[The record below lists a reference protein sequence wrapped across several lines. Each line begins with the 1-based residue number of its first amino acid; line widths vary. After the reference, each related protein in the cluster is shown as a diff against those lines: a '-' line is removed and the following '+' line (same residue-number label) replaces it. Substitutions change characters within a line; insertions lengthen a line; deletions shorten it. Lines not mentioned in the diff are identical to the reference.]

1 MNFKRMISMLL
12 ALCLALNMAIPGVS
26 ALNAGENELV
36 PGKGPEA
43 SEKSGEPVR
52 ITTLKNAVQAKPAAD
67 AEGKWTAEAVQGEA
81 DLPKAQLPQGGKEL
95 QEAAE
100 LYAADEL
107 VPAFIVLEEKPLAE
121 SGLQIQAVSAVKE
134 ARLLAR
140 QDKLIQTISNKVLH
154 GKLDVRYQFTYLS
167 NAVSANVPFGKLA
180 EIAEPEGGKTVFLMP
195 VYDKCETVNTATA
208 ADKEA
213 WMLARQDKRIQTISN

>member
-52 ITTLKNAVQAKPAAD
+52 ITTLKNAVQAQPAS
-67 AEGKWTAEAVQGEA
+67 EGKWVAEEVQVEA
-81 DLPKAQLPQGGKEL
+81 DLPKAQLPQGVKEL

-121 SGLQIQAVSAVKE
+121 SGLQIQAVSADKE
-134 ARLLAR
+134 ARMLAR

-167 NAVSANVPFGKLA
+167 NAVSANVPRSPSWRA
-180 EIAEPEGGKTVFLMP
+180 SRP
-195 VYDKCETVNTATA
+195 C
-208 ADKEA
+208 
-213 WMLARQDKRIQTISN
+213 S